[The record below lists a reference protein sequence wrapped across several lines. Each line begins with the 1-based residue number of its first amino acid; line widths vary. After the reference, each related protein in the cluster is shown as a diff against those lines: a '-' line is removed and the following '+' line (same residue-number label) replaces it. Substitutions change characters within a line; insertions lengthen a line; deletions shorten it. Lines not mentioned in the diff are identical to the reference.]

1 MSNPREALLHLP
13 SDHREDAR
21 SVVIEGL
28 VPHMQQLAG
37 QHGITLTSDAAL
49 LQWLTQANVPEQL
62 DASACAAIAVVI
74 QQFYALSS
82 PGSGDGGGR

>member
-1 MSNPREALLHLP
+1 MNSPREARLHLP

-21 SVVIEGL
+21 SVAIQGL
-28 VPHMQQLAG
+28 ASHLQQLAG
-37 QHGITLTSDAAL
+37 QHGITLSSDAVL

-62 DASACAAIAVVI
+62 DAPACAAIAVVI